1 MSRPRTLLRLT
12 GAAVAVALL
21 ATGCTPS
28 DDRLKSL
35 SAGIREDSLLKLMK
49 TEAPERKDAYL
60 IDAARIEA
68 WYFPYRKATDTM
80 SFKDRSMSPVVLVD
94 SVVVAWGWDKW
105 DSIASAR
112 HIPVAPP
119 K

>member
-1 MSRPRTLLRLT
+1 MLRLA
-12 GAAVAVALL
+12 GAALVSALL
-21 ATGCTPS
+21 LTGCTPK
-28 DDRLKSL
+28 DDRLETL

-49 TEAPERKDAYL
+49 TEAPERKDAWL
-60 IDAARIEA
+60 LDAARIEA

-80 SFKDRSMSPVVLVD
+80 SFKDRNMSPVVLVD

-105 DSIASAR
+105 DSIASAK